1 MVNGQPDS
9 AARARRL
16 ARVGAVPATHASDE
30 PHGGQ
35 RQWRTPVGLTVVV
48 ALLAILVVV
57 AVLFRGGLSSS
68 VPVTVVS
75 PRAGLVMDPDA
86 KVKLHGVQVGRV
98 SSLQTLPDG
107 RAVLHL
113 AMDPAKLQYIPANV
127 GVNIA
132 STTVFGA
139 KFVQLIEPAQPSPK
153 TMYAGQ
159 VLDAGQVTVEL
170 NTVFQKLV
178 AVLSKIDPTKLNVTL
193 GAIAAAVDG
202 RGHEIGQMLSDLDA
216 YLATLEPS
224 LPTLSHDLAI
234 APAVLD
240 AYADAAPDLLTA
252 VSNGS
257 RISQTIVDEQ
267 HNLDAVLISAAGF
280 ADIGQDVLASN
291 RQPLIDVTHLLVPTT
306 DLTNQYN
313 KALFCMM
320 SGLVLAAYQPNPVL
334 PGAMVDAGFT
344 MGHERFRYPQ
354 DLPKV
359 AATGGPQCVAGL
371 PNIPY
376 EARPPYVVADIGYNP
391 ARYGNAGILLNSDAL
406 KQWLFGPIVG
416 PPRNT
421 AQIGQPG

>member
-1 MVNGQPDS
+1 MASGQRDN
-9 AARARRL
+9 AAPPRPH
-16 ARVGAVPATHASDE
+16 ARVGAVPPTHTSDE

-35 RQWRTPVGLTVVV
+35 RHWPMLAGLTAVV
-48 ALLAILVVV
+48 AVLAILVVV
-57 AVLFRGGLSSS
+57 AVLFRGGFTSS

-86 KVKLHGVQVGRV
+86 KVKLRGVQVGRV

-113 AMDPAKLQYIPANV
+113 AMDPAQLQYIPANV

-139 KFVQLIEPAQPSPK
+139 KFVQLTEPAQPSPK

-159 VLDAGQVTVEL
+159 VLDAGQVTVEI

-193 GAIAAAVDG
+193 GAIAAAVNG

-224 LPTLSHDLAI
+224 LPSLSHDLAI

-267 HNLDAVLISAAGF
+267 HNLDALLISAAGL
-280 ADIGQDVLASN
+280 ADIGQDVLTTN
-291 RQPLIDVTHLLVPTT
+291 RAPLTDVTAPAGTHHRP
-306 DLTNQYN
+306 DQPIQQG
-313 KALFCMM
+313 A
-320 SGLVLAAYQPNPVL
+320 VLHDRAVWCRAAYQPNT
-334 PGAMVDAGFT
+334 GAARRHGGRGF
-344 MGHERFRYPQ
+344 H
-354 DLPKV
+354 D
-359 AATGGPQCVAGL
+359 GP
-371 PNIPY
+371 
-376 EARPPYVVADIGYNP
+376 
-391 ARYGNAGILLNSDAL
+391 
-406 KQWLFGPIVG
+406 
-416 PPRNT
+416 
-421 AQIGQPG
+421 